1 MIAKKEKSDFI
12 LVISWWGSKGMYACW
27 ILKAIE
33 EFGLK
38 SKIKAIYG
46 VSAGAL
52 TGAYW
57 LSGRNATAIM
67 ENYLKSELFSLK
79 NIALPPTKSLL
90 KSSVVEKLL
99 KNDLKKTFEQLEKPL
114 IIGTT
119 DLWKGKSVFFDSW
132 SLIPPVMG
140 SMAVPG
146 IFEPVEYEK
155 HLLVDGGVTNNFPID
170 YARKQHPNAKMMG
183 ILLGKFKTNQKVKNL
198 VDTLMISYE
207 ILFRARLNPTLN
219 EADLLFYRN
228 FSTGVFENNEKKL
241 IQLFEQGY
249 QDGKTTFSSLKNN
262 V

>member
-1 MIAKKEKSDFI
+1 
-12 LVISWWGSKGMYACW
+12 MYACG

-33 EFGLK
+33 ETGLK
-38 SKIKAIYG
+38 SNIKAIYG

-99 KNDLKKTFEQLEKPL
+99 KADLKKTFEQLEKPL
-114 IIGTT
+114 IVGTT
-119 DLWKGKSVFFDSW
+119 DLRKGKSVFFASW
-132 SLIPPVMG
+132 ELLPPVMW

-146 IFEPVEYEK
+146 IFAPVEYEK

-170 YARKQHPNAKMMG
+170 YARKQHPKAKMIG
-183 ILLGKFKTNQKVKNL
+183 ILLGKFKTNQKVNNL
-198 VDTLMISYE
+198 MDTLMVSYE
-207 ILFRARLNPTLN
+207 ILLRGRLNPTLN

-228 FSTGVFENNEKKL
+228 FSMGTFENSEKKL
-241 IQLFEQGY
+241 IQLFDQGY
-249 QDGKTTFSSLKNN
+249 QDGIATFKTLKN
-262 V
+262 

>member
-1 MIAKKEKSDFI
+1 MKKNEKSDFI
-12 LVISWWGSKGMYACW
+12 LVISWWGSKGMYACG

-33 EFGLK
+33 ETGLK
-38 SKIKAIYG
+38 SNIKAIYG

-57 LSGRNATAIM
+57 LSGWNATAIM

-99 KNDLKKTFEQLEKPL
+99 KADLKKTFEQLEKPL
-114 IIGTT
+114 IVGTT
-119 DLWKGKSVFFDSW
+119 DLRKGKSVFFDTW

-170 YARKQHPNAKMMG
+170 YARKQHPKAKMIG
-183 ILLGKFKTNQKVKNL
+183 ILLGKFKTNQKVGNFF
-198 VDTLMISYE
+198 DALMVSYD
-207 ILFRARLNPTLN
+207 ILLRGHLNPTIN
-219 EADLLFYRN
+219 QADILFYRN
-228 FSTGVFENNEKKL
+228 LSLGAFENNEKKL
-241 IQLFEQGY
+241 IQLFDQGY
-249 QDGKTTFSSLKNN
+249 QDGLETFSTLKK
-262 V
+262 